1 MNMANK
7 NKLALAVFAALLSS
21 CASLSQTSGP
31 GAAAS
36 TAPAAVSAAAQ
47 ATAMMAA
54 APAGEDTAGTADS
67 DADNG
72 INREGRVLQ
81 LGRVPEAA
89 PPVPETTNDV
99 VELNYE
105 QEDLRRV
112 IEQLGNVLGIN
123 MLIDPTIDSKVS
135 LRTSPGAPLRYAD
148 IWPLLRLLARNAGVT
163 IEQAGSVWEFR
174 LNASTVPVELVTP
187 DALASSTASTVL
199 QVTPLTHISAEAAQA
214 ILAPMLQPEGSVVR
228 LGPANL
234 LGISGTQGQLRR
246 INDLLAVLDDDPF
259 QNQGIQLY
267 ELLNS
272 RAADVA
278 EELTNLLTLI
288 EGEQPGYQVLGL
300 DRINAV
306 LVVAPAARGFDEITR
321 WVRILDAES
330 QEQVEQLFVYRVKN
344 LKALTLAETLTQVF
358 DTNEDEEDQAAT
370 AARGEQ
376 AAGLIGA
383 PQIQRVGPNG
393 VFTVLAQPTDAGAT
407 PGASQG
413 EGATAANITVTIV
426 ADEETN
432 SLLIRA
438 TPREYR
444 QLLST
449 LANMDRVTPQVL
461 IHAVIGQVTLTEGTR
476 FGIDWSRV
484 SGSLSSG
491 PARIS
496 SRLLPSTLYD
506 ANGNVAAGPGSGL
519 ILTRSF
525 TDGSA
530 IIDATL
536 HAIAEDNDV
545 TLLARPTILATNNKE
560 GAIHVGQSVPVNN
573 GTTIGVGG
581 ASTQNISYQPVGIDL
596 KITPQISDDGYVN
609 LQIEQ
614 QLSSVEEGSGVA
626 GNPTFTDQS
635 IITSVVV
642 SDESTITL
650 GGLIQEEDSD
660 QQNGIPGL
668 VKIPGVGRLF
678 SYTDQQNTRRELFVI
693 LRPQI
698 IRGDQR
704 DDSALR
710 AYRDSFTHVSA
721 LLREAGL

>member
-1 MNMANK
+1 
-7 NKLALAVFAALLSS
+7 
-21 CASLSQTSGP
+21 
-31 GAAAS
+31 
-36 TAPAAVSAAAQ
+36 
-47 ATAMMAA
+47 
-54 APAGEDTAGTADS
+54 
-67 DADNG
+67 
-72 INREGRVLQ
+72 Q

-89 PPVPETTNDV
+89 PETPQVANDSI
-99 VELNYE
+99 ELNYE

-112 IEQLGNVLGIN
+112 IEQIGNALGIN
-123 MLIDPTIDSKVS
+123 MLIDPSIDSRVS
-135 LRTSPGAPLRYAD
+135 LRTAPGAPMRYAEL
-148 IWPLLRLLARNAGVT
+148 WPLLRLLARNAGVT
-163 IEQAGSVWEFR
+163 IEQAGAVWEFK
-174 LNASTVPVELVTP
+174 LNASAVPAELVTP
-187 DALASSTASTVL
+187 EALASSTASTVL
-199 QVTPLTHISAEAAQA
+199 QVTPLMHISVEAAEAV
-214 ILAPMLQPEGSVVR
+214 LAPLLQPEGSLIR
-228 LGPANL
+228 LGPANV
-234 LGISGTQGQLRR
+234 LGINGTPGQLRR
-246 INDLLAVLDDDPF
+246 VNELLAVLDDDPF

-278 EELTNLLTLI
+278 QELSSLLTLI
-288 EGEQPGYQVLGL
+288 EGEQPAYQVLGL

-306 LVVAPAARGFDEITR
+306 LVVAPAQRGFEEITR
-321 WVRILDAES
+321 WVRILDAAS

-358 DTNEDEEDQAAT
+358 TTNEEAADQETT
-370 AARGEQ
+370 AAPNGQ
-376 AAGLIGA
+376 AGA
-383 PQIQRVGPNG
+383 SNVEPLIQRVGPNG
-393 VFTVLAQPTDAGAT
+393 VFTVMAQPLDPAA
-407 PGASQG
+407 PAAVPSDQS
-413 EGATAANITVTIV
+413 ATAANITVTIV

-444 QLLST
+444 QLLAT

-491 PARIS
+491 PARLS

-506 ANGNVAAGPGSGL
+506 QNGNVAAGPGSGL

-530 IIDATL
+530 VIDATL
-536 HAIAEDNDV
+536 QAIAEDNDV

-560 GAIHVGQSVPVNN
+560 GSIHVGQSVPVNN

-581 ASTQNISYQPVGIDL
+581 ASTQNISYQNVGIDL
-596 KITPQISDDGYVN
+596 KLTPQISDDGYVN

-614 QLSSVEEGSGVA
+614 QLSSVEEGSAGVA

-635 IITSVVV
+635 ITTSVVV

-650 GGLIQEEDSD
+650 GGLIQEEESD

-678 SYTDQQNTRRELFVI
+678 SYTDQRSTRRELFVI

-698 IRGDQR
+698 IRGEER
-704 DDSALR
+704 DDSVQR

>member
-21 CASLSQTSGP
+21 CASLTQTSGP

-36 TAPAAVSAAAQ
+36 ATPATVSAAAQ
-47 ATAMMAA
+47 ATTMMAA
-54 APAGEDTAGTADS
+54 APAGNDAAGS

-89 PPVPETTNDV
+89 PPVPETTNDS

-163 IEQAGSVWEFR
+163 IEQAGAVWEFK
-174 LNASTVPVELVTP
+174 LNTSTVPVELVTP
-187 DALASSTASTVL
+187 DALAASTASTVL

-214 ILAPMLQPEGSVVR
+214 ILAPMLQPEGSVVL

-234 LGISGTQGQLRR
+234 LGISGTTGQLRR
-246 INDLLAVLDDDPF
+246 VNELLAVLDDDPF

-278 EELTNLLTLI
+278 EELTNLLKLI

-358 DTNEDEEDQAAT
+358 DTNDDEEEQATT

-376 AAGLIGA
+376 AAGLIG

-393 VFTVLAQPTDAGAT
+393 VFTVLAQPTEAGETA
-407 PGASQG
+407 ASQG

-496 SRLLPSTLYD
+496 SRLLPATLYD
-506 ANGNVAAGPGSGL
+506 QNGNVAAGPGSGL

-536 HAIAEDNDV
+536 QAIAEDNEV

-560 GAIHVGQSVPVNN
+560 GSIHVGQSVPINN

-581 ASTQNISYQPVGIDL
+581 ASTQNIGYQPVGIDL

-635 IITSVVV
+635 ITTSVVV

-650 GGLIQEEDSD
+650 GGLIQEEESD

-698 IRGDQR
+698 IRGDER

>member
-7 NKLALAVFAALLSS
+7 NKIAVAVLGALLSS
-21 CASLSQTSGP
+21 CASLPQVRD
-31 GAAAS
+31 
-36 TAPAAVSAAAQ
+36 TAPAAG
-47 ATAMMAA
+47 A
-54 APAGEDTAGTADS
+54 APAPSVAQAIAVPAAEPDISSADS
-67 DADNG
+67 GVDSG
-72 INREGRVLQ
+72 INRVGRVLQ
-81 LGRVPEAA
+81 LGRISEAA
-89 PPVPETTNDV
+89 PAQPQASNDS

-123 MLIDPTIDSKVS
+123 MVIDPTIDSKVS

-163 IEQAGSVWEFR
+163 IEQAGAVWEFK
-174 LNASTVPVELVTP
+174 LNASNVPVELVTP
-187 DALASSTASTVL
+187 DALATSTASTVL
-199 QVTPLTHISAEAAQA
+199 QVTPLTHISAEAAEA
-214 ILAPMLQPEGSVVR
+214 ILAPLLQPEGSVVR
-228 LGPANL
+228 LGAANV
-234 LGISGTQGQLRR
+234 LGISGTPGQLQR
-246 INDLLAVLDDDPF
+246 INELLAVLDDDPF
-259 QNQGIQLY
+259 QNQGIHLY

-272 RAADVA
+272 RAVDVA
-278 EELTNLLTLI
+278 EELTSLLTLI

-306 LVVAPAARGFDEITR
+306 LVVAPAARGFDEVTR

-358 DTNEDEEDQAAT
+358 STNEDAEAQANAD
-370 AARGEQ
+370 ARGEQ
-376 AAGLIGA
+376 A
-383 PQIQRVGPNG
+383 VGPNAASLLQSIGPDG
-393 VFTVLAQPTDAGAT
+393 VFTVTAQPQNVPAAAGQAESAT
-407 PGASQG
+407 S
-413 EGATAANITVTIV
+413 ANITVTIV

-438 TPREYR
+438 TPREFR
-444 QLLST
+444 QLLAT
-449 LANMDRVTPQVL
+449 LSNMDRITPQVL
-461 IHAVIGQVTLTEGTR
+461 IHTVIGQVTLTEGTR
-476 FGIDWSRV
+476 FGIDWTRV

-496 SRLLPSTLYD
+496 SRLLPAALYD

-519 ILTRSF
+519 ILARSF

-530 IIDATL
+530 VIDATL
-536 HAIAEDNDV
+536 HAIAEDNEV

-560 GAIHVGQSVPVNN
+560 GSIHVGQSVPVNN
-573 GTTIGVGG
+573 GSTVGVGG
-581 ASTQNISYQPVGIDL
+581 TQNFNISYQNVGIDL

-614 QLSSVEEGSGVA
+614 ALSSVEEGNTGVA
-626 GNPTFTDQS
+626 GNPTFTDQKIS
-635 IITSVVV
+635 TSVVV

-650 GGLIQEEDSD
+650 GGLIQEEGSD
-660 QQNGIPGL
+660 QQSGIPGL
-668 VKIPGVGRLF
+668 LRIPGLGRLF

-698 IRGDQR
+698 IRSEER
-704 DDSALR
+704 DDSVLR